1 MHTAHPVI
9 NCKGPCGFMVRL
21 PYNDLLKEVWGM
33 LVREK
38 TWRFHRWI
46 VPLVIAALAAFVF
59 LSAFTGMTAF
69 AVDQENQPSLDA
81 ISALLVDARRGQ
93 VLYSKAADEH
103 VKTPLPNRL
112 LTALIALEKSGAD
125 AMVTASN
132 EAINV
137 EGASLDLI
145 VGEKYLVRNMIYA
158 LMLTGANDA
167 AIAIAEHV
175 GGGEEGFVQLMNEYA
190 AKIGMTDTHFTNV
203 TGLYDEN
210 QYTTAKDI
218 ALLIRTALANTDF
231 NKVFSTQ
238 AKPWYDESRT
248 LLLTNTN
255 NMFWSYEGTDGG
267 ILGYFDPAVQSIVT
281 SATRNSMRLV
291 CILIDVPAEKV
302 YAESALLFNY
312 GFDNYRYGTL
322 VAAGSVQKTVT
333 VGDETVNLVPTADVH
348 YIYPRGQNYIR
359 NVTINVD
366 EAKLKP
372 PITKNSIVGIMTFT
386 LMDDTVINVELYP
399 DKEILP
405 KKTEAQILRERIKE
419 NMELIYVVIGLVILE
434 IILLISKV
442 VKLVRNRRIKR
453 KAKRLRH
460 Y

>member
-1 MHTAHPVI
+1 
-9 NCKGPCGFMVRL
+9 
-21 PYNDLLKEVWGM
+21 M

-38 TWRFHRWI
+38 TRRIHRWF
-46 VPLVIAALAAFVF
+46 VPFVIAALAAFVF
-59 LSAFTGMTAF
+59 LSACIRVTAF
-69 AVDQENQPSLDA
+69 ATDQENQPSLEA
-81 ISALLVDARRGQ
+81 ISALLIDARRGQ
-93 VLYSKAADEH
+93 VLYAKSADER

-112 LTALIALEKSGAD
+112 LTALIALEKSSAD

-145 VGEKYLVRNMIYA
+145 VGEKYMVRNMIYA
-158 LMLTGANDA
+158 LLLTGANDA
-167 AIAIAEHV
+167 AVAIAGHV

-238 AKPWYDESRT
+238 AKPWYDENRT

-267 ILGYFDPAVQSIVT
+267 ILGYFDPAVQSIIT
-281 SATRNSMRLV
+281 SATKNSMRLV
-291 CILIDVPAEKV
+291 CILLDVPAEKV
-302 YAESALLFNY
+302 YTESALLFNY

-442 VKLVRNRRIKR
+442 IKLVRNRRIKR

-460 Y
+460 N